1 MCGPQAP
8 GGGNKAMP
16 VDTSKIEA
24 GKGQELAMGID
35 PGYEM
40 TQSTDAEKRKV
51 LREIIDT
58 PGYDPETKRQAQK
71 QFIEMQ
77 KRLKGV

>member
-1 MCGPQAP
+1 
-8 GGGNKAMP
+8 MP

-58 PGYDPETKRQAQK
+58 PGYDPDTKRQAQK
-71 QFIEMQ
+71 QYIEMQ